1 MDYHQLLRDSLTRLP
16 TVAATID
23 SVRKAVQDRGEIV
36 ILYFNFDRYSKVEEV
51 YGWEKLDS
59 VLETTGEAMRDFLS
73 KSPLSSSRLM
83 VAFPNDD
90 DFVFFHVP
98 QDDTPAATDAEIT
111 ELTAG
116 LKEAVSSQIE
126 RVHGEDI
133 AALFDIFVGR
143 SLVVYNPKL
152 RLERQIYRGIREAAN
167 ASKSALTGNVAALE
181 EFRGRV
187 LRVGKMSFPY
197 ITDMNLLRRLHY
209 AGELQYEDLYDTTR

>member
-1 MDYHQLLRDSLTRLP
+1 
-16 TVAATID
+16 
-23 SVRKAVQDRGEIV
+23 
-36 ILYFNFDRYSKVEEV
+36 
-51 YGWEKLDS
+51 

-73 KSPLSSSRLM
+73 RSALASSRLM
-83 VAFPNDD
+83 VSFPNDD

-98 QDDTPAATDAEIT
+98 QDETPAATDAEIT

-143 SLVVYNPKL
+143 ALVIYNPKL

-167 ASKSALTGNVAALE
+167 ASKSLEHREQAKKVADLRE
-181 EFRGRV
+181 TLRDRGLYIEYHPIV
-187 LRVGKMSFPY
+187 
-197 ITDMNLLRRLHY
+197 ITDSQRVFGYEALARGTMRSMRSPEVMFEIAVKLGIILEMSRLWRICDIE
-209 AGELQYEDLYDTTR
+209 GIGK

>member
-1 MDYHQLLRDSLTRLP
+1 RQAARSYRGWLSVDYHQLLRDSLTRLP

-23 SVRKAVQDRGEIV
+23 SIRRAVQDRGEIV

-59 VLETTGEAMRDFLS
+59 VLETTGEAMRDYLS

-111 ELTAG
+111 ALTAG
-116 LKEAVSSQIE
+116 LKEAVSSQLE

-143 SLVVYNPKL
+143 SLVIYNPKL
-152 RLERQIYRGIREAAN
+152 RLERQIYRGIREATKR
-167 ASKSALTGNVAALE
+167 S
-181 EFRGRV
+181 
-187 LRVGKMSFPY
+187 
-197 ITDMNLLRRLHY
+197 
-209 AGELQYEDLYDTTR
+209 

>member
-23 SVRKAVQDRGEIV
+23 SIRKAVQERGELV
-36 ILYFNFDRYSKVEEV
+36 VLYFNFDRYSKVEEV

-59 VLETTGEAMRDFLS
+59 VLETTGAAMRDFLS
-73 KSPLSSSRLM
+73 KSPLASSKLT

-90 DFVFFHVP
+90 DFIFFHVP

-111 ELTAG
+111 ELTVG
-116 LKEAVSSQIE
+116 LKETVSSEIE
-126 RVHGEDI
+126 RIHGEDI

-143 SLVVYNPKL
+143 ALVVYNPKL

-167 ASKSALTGNVAALE
+167 ASKSLE
-181 EFRGRV
+181 HREQAKKV
-187 LRVGKMSFPY
+187 SDLRE
-197 ITDMNLLRRLHY
+197 TLRNRRPLH
-209 AGELQYEDLYDTTR
+209 

>member
-23 SVRKAVQDRGEIV
+23 GIRKAVQDRGEVV
-36 ILYFNFDRYSKVEEV
+36 ILYFNFDRYSKVEEI

-59 VLETTGEAMRDFLS
+59 VLETTGEAMRDFLAKSALATS
-73 KSPLSSSRLM
+73 KLM

-116 LKEAVSSQIE
+116 LKDKVSSEIE

-143 SLVVYNPKL
+143 
-152 RLERQIYRGIREAAN
+152 
-167 ASKSALTGNVAALE
+167 AL
-181 EFRGRV
+181 
-187 LRVGKMSFPY
+187 
-197 ITDMNLLRRLHY
+197 
-209 AGELQYEDLYDTTR
+209 